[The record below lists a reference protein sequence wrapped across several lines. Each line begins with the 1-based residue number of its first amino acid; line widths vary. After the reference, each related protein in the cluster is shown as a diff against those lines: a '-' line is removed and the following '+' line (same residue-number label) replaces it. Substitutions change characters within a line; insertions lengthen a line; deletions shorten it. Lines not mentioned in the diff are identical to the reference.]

1 MYTLGELAKR
11 VNAELVGDASC
22 PIDTVAT
29 LSNAKSGTISFL
41 SNPHFRNQLATTKA
55 SAVIITMADK
65 DRLRTNGLIVDDPYV
80 TYAKVATFLHPYVNK
95 KPGVHPSAVVDPKA
109 KVDPS
114 AWIGACAVIEKG
126 AQIGAN
132 CQIGPGC
139 FVGEEVKLGADS
151 RLVANVTLCSQSHIG
166 DRAILHPGVVI
177 GSDGFGLANERGTW
191 IKIPQVGRVIIGNDV
206 EIGANT
212 TVDRGAIEDTVIEDG
227 VKIDNLVQIAHN
239 VHIGAHTV
247 LAGQVGIAGSAK
259 IGKYCALGG
268 KVGIVGHLEITDR
281 VTITGRTMVAHSITE
296 PGTYS
301 SGMPA
306 DTALRWR
313 KNVARF
319 RQLDELAKT
328 VKRLEKQLGNQFP
341 EK

>member
-1 MYTLGELAKR
+1 VYILSELAKR
-11 VNAELVGDASC
+11 VNAELVGDGNC
-22 PIDTVAT
+22 RIDSVAT
-29 LSNAKSGTISFL
+29 LSNAGAGNISFL
-41 SNPHFRNQLATTKA
+41 SNPHFRDQLAVTKA
-55 SAVIITMADK
+55 SAVIVASVDK
-65 DRLRTNGLIVDDPYV
+65 AGLRTNGLVVEDPYV
-80 TYAKVATFLHPYVNK
+80 AYAKIATLLHPYRNTQQ
-95 KPGVHPSAVVDPKA
+95 GIHPSAVVDSGA
-109 KVDPS
+109 SVHPS
-114 AWIGACAVIEKG
+114 AWIGPCAVVEKG
-126 AQIGAN
+126 ARIGEN

-139 FVGEEVKLGADS
+139 FIGEDVQLSADS
-151 RLVANVTLCSQSHIG
+151 RLVANVTVCHQTQIG
-166 DRAILHPGVVI
+166 ARAILHPGVVV
-177 GSDGFGLANERGTW
+177 GADGFGLANDRGKW
-191 IKIPQVGRVIIGNDV
+191 IKIPQVGKVVIGDDV

-212 TVDRGAIEDTVIEDG
+212 TVDRGAIEDTIIEDG

-259 IGKYCALGG
+259 IGKHCALGG
-268 KVGIVGHLEITDR
+268 KVGVVGHLEITDR
-281 VTITGRTMVAHSITE
+281 VTITGRTMVAQSITE

-328 VKRLEKQLGNQFP
+328 VKRLEKLLENSVP
-341 EK
+341 DK

>member
-1 MYTLGELAKR
+1 MYTLSELAKR
-11 VNAELVGDASC
+11 VDAELVGDADCVIGS
-22 PIDTVAT
+22 VAT
-29 LSNAKSGTISFL
+29 LHNAGAGAISFL
-41 SNPHFRNQLATTKA
+41 SNPHFRDQLATTKA
-55 SAVIITMADK
+55 SAVIIALADK
-65 DRLRTNGLIVDDPYV
+65 DGLRTNGLIVADPYV
-80 TYAKVATFLHPYVNK
+80 AYAKIATVLHPYRNEQ
-95 KPGVHPSAVVDPKA
+95 PGIHPSAVVDTDA
-109 KVDPS
+109 SIDPS
-114 AWIGACAVIEKG
+114 VWIGACSVVEKG
-126 AQIGAN
+126 ARIAAN

-139 FVGEEVKLGADS
+139 FIGEGVSLGADT
-151 RLVANVTLCSQSHIG
+151 RLVANVTVCHQTQIG
-166 DRAILHPGVVI
+166 ERAILHPGVVI
-177 GSDGFGLANERGTW
+177 GSDGFGLANDRGKW
-191 IKIPQVGRVIIGNDV
+191 IKIPQVGRVVIGNDV

-259 IGKYCALGG
+259 IGKHCALGG

-281 VTITGRTMVAHSITE
+281 VTITGRTMVAQSITE

-328 VKRLEKQLGNQFP
+328 VKRLEKQLENLVP
-341 EK
+341 DK